1 MTKLSTSD
9 LLSLEQYARE
19 RHAYREQVMAHK
31 KPRQIA
37 IGPNARLYFEDETT
51 IRYQIQEMLRIE
63 KIFEPEGIQEELDTY
78 NPLIPDGSNLKATF
92 MLEYEDIEERQKM
105 LAKLI
110 GVERKVWIRVG
121 EYAPIYPIC
130 DEDLSRD
137 TEDKTSRRQ
146 RCLHHADG
154 RHVCARTPCRSLPC
168 IYVLHQLHEHSTKIH
183 KQTTCMSALWF
194 AGEAPDNQPARSACA
209 ADHGRRNRRFRLPWS
224 AAHAAPAGCRAPRRR
239 RTTACARGHA
249 GTRSNCL

>member
-1 MTKLSTSD
+1 MTKLSTTD

-37 IGPNARLYFEDETT
+37 ISPNARLYFEDETT

-63 KIFEPEGIQEELDTY
+63 KIFEAEGIQEELDTY

-92 MLEYEDIEERQKM
+92 MLEYAEVEERQMM

-110 GVERKVWIRVG
+110 GVELKVWIRVG

-137 TEDKTSRRQ
+137 TEDKTSSVHFMRFEFTPEQIRA
-146 RCLHHADG
+146 LHKGDAMIIGVDHELISPNEVLVTGAS
-154 RHVCARTPCRSLPC
+154 RESL
-168 IYVLHQLHEHSTKIH
+168 VKDLKLMH
-183 KQTTCMSALWF
+183 
-194 AGEAPDNQPARSACA
+194 
-209 ADHGRRNRRFRLPWS
+209 
-224 AAHAAPAGCRAPRRR
+224 
-239 RTTACARGHA
+239 
-249 GTRSNCL
+249 

>member
-1 MTKLSTSD
+1 MAKLSTTD
-9 LLSLEQYARE
+9 LLSLEQYSRE
-19 RHAYREQVMAHK
+19 RSAYRQQVMAHK

-92 MLEYEDIEERQKM
+92 MLEYEDVEERQKM

-137 TEDKTSRRQ
+137 TEDKTSSVHFMRFEFTPEQIRA
-146 RCLHHADG
+146 LHKGDAMIIGVDHELISPNEVLVTGAS
-154 RHVCARTPCRSLPC
+154 RESL
-168 IYVLHQLHEHSTKIH
+168 LKDLKLMH
-183 KQTTCMSALWF
+183 
-194 AGEAPDNQPARSACA
+194 
-209 ADHGRRNRRFRLPWS
+209 
-224 AAHAAPAGCRAPRRR
+224 
-239 RTTACARGHA
+239 
-249 GTRSNCL
+249 